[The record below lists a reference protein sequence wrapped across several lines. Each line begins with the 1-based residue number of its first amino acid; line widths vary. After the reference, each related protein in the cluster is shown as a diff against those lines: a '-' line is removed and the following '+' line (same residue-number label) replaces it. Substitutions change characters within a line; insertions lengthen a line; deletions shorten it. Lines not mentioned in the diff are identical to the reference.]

1 MENALKKEVEAIDTN
16 VDPKLSKLS
25 LKRIL
30 AFASTDTAGN
40 LLYCTLTSYIM
51 YFYTDVFGIS
61 VAAAGMILLIA
72 RIFDALDAPIWGIV
86 IDHTRTKWG
95 QSRPYWLWLSIPFG
109 VSVFL
114 AFLVPDLSGSAK
126 TMYALVTYILAG
138 VIYTGISASMSSALP
153 NLTYNSDERVRL
165 NSWRSN
171 GGMIGYLVTA
181 SFTLPLVDFFGQG
194 SDKTGFSITV
204 GIYAV
209 AAVLLLLFAFGGT
222 KEIGIAEKAKS
233 ISVRESFR
241 AIKGNWPWI
250 TLVIVFIFYW
260 LGNTARSSTVI
271 YYTEYNLGH
280 KNWASVLNGLVV
292 VQMVS
297 ITLLPYLVKRFIKSH
312 TQIIGLSLAALGQ
325 IMIGFAGSNFTMI
338 LIGWTVS
345 SLGTGIAVTLPFAM
359 LSDTVDYGEWKTGI
373 RASGF
378 LTAVGI
384 SFCIKLGAGLG
395 SFIPSM
401 ILDSAG
407 YVANATQTAQSLA
420 AIKFCFTW
428 LPAIFFAVGAIIMLK
443 YVKYEKREG
452 VVKRELQERLGINK

>member
-1 MENALKKEVEAIDTN
+1 MENALKFEKDSVT
-16 VDPKLSKLS
+16 DPKPSKLS

-40 LLYCTLTSYIM
+40 LLYCTLTSFIM

-72 RIFDALDAPIWGIV
+72 RFVDALDAPIWGIV

-95 QSRPYWLWLSIPFG
+95 QSRPYWLWLSVPFG
-109 VSVFL
+109 ISVFL
-114 AFLVPDLSGSAK
+114 AFLTPDLSQGAK
-126 TMYALVTYILAG
+126 TIYALVTYILAG

-153 NLTYNSDERVRL
+153 NLTYDSDERVRL

-171 GGMIGYLVTA
+171 GGMIGYLITA
-181 SFTLPLVDFFGQG
+181 SFALPLVDFFGQG
-194 SDKTGFSITV
+194 NDQLGFSMTV
-204 GIYAV
+204 GIFAV
-209 AAVLLLLFAFGGT
+209 AAILLLLFAFSGT
-222 KEIGIAEKAKS
+222 KEIGITQKAKS
-233 ISVRESFR
+233 ISIRQSFR

-250 TLVIVFIFYW
+250 TLVLVFIFYW
-260 LGNTARSSTVI
+260 LGNTARTSTVI

-280 KNWASVLNGLVV
+280 KNWAALLNGLVV
-292 VQMVS
+292 VQMIS
-297 ITLLPYLVKRFIKSH
+297 ITVLPYLVKRLIKSH
-312 TQIIGLSLAALGQ
+312 TQIIGLTLAALGQ
-325 IMIGFAGSNFTMI
+325 IIIGFSGSNIT
-338 LIGWTVS
+338 LIIVGWIIA

-359 LSDTVDYGEWKTGI
+359 LSDTVDYGEWKNGI

-395 SFIPSM
+395 SFIPSL

-407 YVANATQTAQSLA
+407 YVANTAQTPQSLA

-428 LPAIFFAVGAIIMLK
+428 LPAIFFAVGAMIMLK
-443 YVKYEKREG
+443 YVKYEKNESNIRQ
-452 VVKRELQERLGINK
+452 ELEARSGSND

>member
-1 MENALKKEVEAIDTN
+1 MENALKLEKAKDVES
-16 VDPKLSKLS
+16 KSSKLS

-61 VAAAGMILLIA
+61 VAATGMILLIA
-72 RIFDALDAPIWGIV
+72 RIVDALDAPIWGIV
-86 IDHTRTKWG
+86 IDHTRTRWG

-109 VSVFL
+109 VAVFL
-114 AFLVPDLSGSAK
+114 AFLVPDLSASAK
-126 TMYALVTYILAG
+126 TVYALVTYILAG

-153 NLTYNSDERVRL
+153 NLTYDSDERVRL

-181 SFTLPLVDFFGQG
+181 SFTLPLVSFFGQG
-194 SDKTGFSITV
+194 NDKLGFSVTV
-204 GIYAV
+204 GIFAV
-209 AAVLLLLFAFGGT
+209 VAILLLLFAFSGT
-222 KEIGIAEKAKS
+222 REIGTAEKAKS
-233 ISVRESFR
+233 ISIRESFR

-250 TLVIVFIFYW
+250 TLVLVFICYW
-260 LGNTARSSTVI
+260 LGNTARASTVI
-271 YYTEYNLGH
+271 YYSEYNLGH
-280 KNWASVLNGLVV
+280 KNWASILNGLVV
-292 VQMVS
+292 VQMIS
-297 ITLLPYLVKRFIKSH
+297 ITLLPFLVKRFIKSH
-312 TQIIGLSLAALGQ
+312 TQIIGLSLAVLGQ
-325 IMIGFAGSNFTMI
+325 IIIGFAGSSLPLI
-338 LIGWTVS
+338 IIGWTIS

-359 LSDTVDYGEWKTGI
+359 LSDTVDYGEWKSGI

-395 SFIPSM
+395 SFIPSV
-401 ILDSAG
+401 ILDAAG
-407 YVANATQTAQSLA
+407 YEANVTQTAQSLA

-428 LPAIFFAVGAIIMLK
+428 LPAIFFGIGAVIMLK
-443 YVKYEKREG
+443 YVKYEKNESKIRQ
-452 VVKRELQERLGINK
+452 ELKARLGTND

>member
-1 MENALKKEVEAIDTN
+1 MEQTLQKVKTIEDNDSKT
-16 VDPKLSKLS
+16 SKLP

-72 RIFDALDAPIWGIV
+72 RIIDALDAPIWGIL

-95 QSRPYWLWLSIPFG
+95 QSRPYWLWLSVPFG
-109 VSVFL
+109 VAVFL
-114 AFLVPDLSGSAK
+114 AFLVPDLSPGAK
-126 TMYALVTYILAG
+126 TAYALITYIVSG
-138 VIYTGISASMSSALP
+138 IIYTGISASMSSALP
-153 NLTYNSDERVRL
+153 NLTYDSDERVRL

-171 GGMIGYLVTA
+171 GGMIGYLITA
-181 SFTLPLVDFFGQG
+181 SFTLPLVQFFGQG
-194 SDKTGFSITV
+194 NDKTGFSITV
-204 GIYAV
+204 GIFAV
-209 AAVLLLLFAFGGT
+209 AAILLLLFAFSGT
-222 KEIGIAEKAKS
+222 KEIGITEKAKPIS
-233 ISVRESFR
+233 IRESFR
-241 AIKGNWPWI
+241 AVKGNWPWI
-250 TLVIVFIFYW
+250 TLVLVFIFYW
-260 LGNTARSSTVI
+260 LGNTARASTVI

-280 KNWASVLNGLVV
+280 KNWASILNGLVV

-325 IMIGFAGSNFTMI
+325 IIIGFAGSSITMI
-338 LIGWTVS
+338 IVGWTIA

-359 LSDTVDYGEWKTGI
+359 LSDTVDYGEWKSGI

-395 SFIPSM
+395 SFIPSV
-401 ILDSAG
+401 ILNSAG
-407 YVANATQTAQSLA
+407 YVANTAQTEQSLN

-443 YVKYEKREG
+443 YVKYEKKENQI
-452 VVKRELQERLGINK
+452 KQELKARLNTIE

>member
-1 MENALKKEVEAIDTN
+1 MENAM
-16 VDPKLSKLS
+16 KLDKIKDGDSKPSKLS

-61 VAAAGMILLIA
+61 VAAAGMILLVA
-72 RIFDALDAPIWGIV
+72 RFVDALDAPIWGIV
-86 IDHTRTKWG
+86 IDHTRTRWG

-114 AFLVPDLSGSAK
+114 AFLVPDLSTSAK
-126 TMYALVTYILAG
+126 TIYALVTYILAG

-153 NLTYNSDERVRL
+153 NLTYDSDERVRL

-171 GGMIGYLVTA
+171 GGMIGYLITA
-181 SFTLPLVDFFGQG
+181 SLTLPLVSFFGNG
-194 SDKTGFSITV
+194 DDKLGFSVTV
-204 GIYAV
+204 GIFAV
-209 AAVLLLLFAFGGT
+209 VAILLLLFAFSGT
-222 KEIGIAEKAKS
+222 KEIGTTEKGKS
-233 ISVRESFR
+233 ITIRESFR

-250 TLVIVFIFYW
+250 TLVLVFIFYW
-260 LGNTARSSTVI
+260 LGNTARASTVI
-271 YYTEYNLGH
+271 YYSEYNLGH
-280 KNWASVLNGLVV
+280 KNWASILNGLVV

-297 ITLLPYLVKRFIKSH
+297 ITLLPYLVKRLIKSH

-325 IMIGFAGSNFTMI
+325 IIIGFAGSDLTLI
-338 LIGWTVS
+338 IIGWTVS

-359 LSDTVDYGEWKTGI
+359 LSDTVDYGEWKSGI

-395 SFIPSM
+395 SFIPSI
-401 ILDSAG
+401 ILDAAG
-407 YVANATQTAQSLA
+407 YEANVTQTAQSLA

-428 LPAIFFAVGAIIMLK
+428 LPAIFFAIGAMIMFK
-443 YVKYEKREG
+443 YVKYEKNESKIRE
-452 VVKRELQERLGINK
+452 ELMARANS